1 MSEQSSKKLQISK
14 EIIRNFQK
22 VKNTYFKNGNKCKFC
37 VTSISKNLR
46 SKLSKKIELK
56 KS

>member
-22 VKNTYFKNGNKCKFC
+22 VKNAYFKNGNK
-37 VTSISKNLR
+37 
-46 SKLSKKIELK
+46 
-56 KS
+56 